1 MKEFY
6 VQWHITEICNFDCFH
21 CYKESYRKELSF
33 DSLKIAADMLEKISE
48 EKNCVFTISL
58 TGGEPFLKPEV
69 YDLAEYLD
77 KKIFI
82 KKLNFITNGS
92 IIPEERLKNLS
103 KLSTIYISLES
114 IEPKI
119 NDKIRGDKSTN
130 LVFENLEYFVKNLN
144 VGVMTTLMNSNINDL
159 IENLDKFVE
168 KLFFLGVKEIIFER
182 FIPVGKAKKLKN
194 EVVEKEKIFDFYLR
208 ISKIF
213 DVNFEML
220 KLYPAIKIVNRDG
233 NAKEVFGAECI
244 FGKDGFAI
252 LCDGTVYPC
261 RRFDLSIGNLLDENF
276 SLDILE
282 DLRLKFHP
290 KKDIFCC
297 YAMDKSS
304 S

>member
-6 VQWHITEICNFDCFH
+6 VQWHITEICNFDCLH
-21 CYKESYRKELSF
+21 CYKEPYREELSF
-33 DSLKIAADMLEKISE
+33 DSLKIVADKLEKISE
-48 EKNCVFTISL
+48 EKNCKFTISI

-77 KKIFI
+77 RKNFVE
-82 KKLNFITNGS
+82 KLNFITNGS
-92 IIPEERLKNLS
+92 IIPEKRVKNLS

-119 NDKIRGDKSTN
+119 NDKIRGDESTN
-130 LVFENLEYFVKNLN
+130 LVFENLEYFVKNFN
-144 VGVMTTLMNSNINDL
+144 VGIMTTLMNSNINDL

-182 FIPVGKAKKLKN
+182 FVPVGKAKKLKN
-194 EVVEKEKIFDFYLR
+194 EVVEKEKIFDFYLK
-208 ISKIF
+208 ISNIF
-213 DVNFEML
+213 CVNFEML
-220 KLYPAIKIVNRDG
+220 KFYPAVKIVNIEG
-233 NAKEVFGAECI
+233 MKEIFGAECI

-261 RRFDLSIGNLLDENF
+261 RRFDFSIGNLLDKNF

-282 DLRLKFHP
+282 GLRLKFHP